1 MRPTYDRDRASAR
14 VPHRSIAISLL
25 TVAVAAALSACG
37 DSSTAPSAH
46 ATSPEAREARAFT
59 IAGVT
64 YPTVAIQ
71 GANTSLAIGSKESLT
86 AKLAT
91 PTATWMGAYMTWTSS
106 NTSVA
111 SISTSNQGN
120 ANGDIATITGVT
132 SGTTTISATTESG
145 TSESITIT
153 VGAGGDTQGPG
164 GYHEPAGMVTQIN
177 TGAMSTPPSRSYDGT
192 WTEGT
197 TTFTNWSPNTMSS
210 VGEWAQNISSIPG
223 ETGLRLTYG
232 PTLDGGNSPVRFG
245 SGFSNNG
252 TGYLY
257 IRWMMRLSPNWTLS
271 QAGGVKLME
280 PRTINTSENH
290 VIELNAYNGPTD
302 GTSMWTAFAL
312 QFATGSG
319 TVAYFVPGN
328 PSGAPD
334 QTSYFTSSVANIG
347 GAARGGWHTI
357 EYYMQPESP
366 AGAGNG
372 QLTIWVD
379 GTQVFQTGAA
389 GTPGGGMHYFQNG
402 ESMGWNYLQFD
413 PTYGGDAATDHPPFN
428 IYWDIDQLY
437 VSTK

>member
-25 TVAVAAALSACG
+25 TVSVAAALSACG

-145 TSESITIT
+145 TSESSTIT

-210 VGEWAQNISSIPG
+210 VGEWAQNISSVPG
-223 ETGLRLTYG
+223 GTGLRVTYG

-245 SGFSNNG
+245 SGFANSG
-252 TGYLY
+252 TGHLYL
-257 IRWMMRLSPNWTLS
+257 RWKFRLSPNWTLS
-271 QAGGVKLME
+271 EASGVKLME
-280 PRTINTSENH
+280 PRTVNTTENH
-290 VIELNAYNGPTD
+290 VIELSAYNGSSN
-302 GTSMWTAFAL
+302 GTSMWPTFAL
-312 QFATGSG
+312 QFSTGTS
-319 TVAYFVPGN
+319 TTAYFVPGSSN
-328 PSGAPD
+328 GQAD
-334 QTSYFTSSVANIG
+334 LTSYFASTLANIG
-347 GAARGGWHTI
+347 LTRGTWHTF
-357 EYYMQPESP
+357 EYYCSPESP

-379 GTQVFQTGAA
+379 GAQVYQSGGA
-389 GTPGGGMHYFQNG
+389 GTPAGGMHFFQSG
-402 ESMGWNYLQFD
+402 EAMGWKYLQFD
-413 PTYGGDAATDHPPFN
+413 PTYGGDASSDHPPES
-428 IYWDIDQLY
+428 IYWDIDELY
-437 VSTK
+437 ASTK